1 MNVEDLLKSK
11 SIPYIP
17 KGKDFVVSC
26 LNPEHPDRN
35 PSMRIDQVT
44 GIFNCFSCQYKGNLF
59 TYFGEKANKM
69 EIRRQLLKK
78 KIDEVRSESIGL
90 QMPEKAMPYVGNWRN
105 IRPETYKDFEAFIHP
120 SKDFVGR
127 ICFPVRDRTGRI
139 VAFQARSTGDQ
150 QPKYLNSPPGAK
162 MPLFPVV
169 DPIQGRILLVEGIF
183 DVLNLHD
190 KGLTNAVC
198 CFGVKNVTEEKL
210 QVLSVAG
217 IEGVDVF
224 LDNDEAGQTGS
235 AKVRELCEKVG
246 LDSRNIAFG
255 DKSLDAGALVQSQVD
270 KLKSKLYA

>member
-1 MNVEDLLKSK
+1 MNVEDLLKQK
-11 SIPYIP
+11 NIAYIP
-17 KGKDFVVSC
+17 RGKDFVVSC

-105 IRPETYKDFEAFIHP
+105 IRPETYKVFEAFIHP

-127 ICFPVRDRTGRI
+127 ICFPIRDRTGRI
-139 VAFQARSTGDQ
+139 VSFQARSTGDQ

-169 DPIQGRILLVEGIF
+169 EPIQGRILLVEGIF

-217 IEGVDVF
+217 IEGIDVF

>member
-1 MNVEDLLKSK
+1 
-11 SIPYIP
+11 
-17 KGKDFVVSC
+17 
-26 LNPEHPDRN
+26 
-35 PSMRIDQVT
+35 
-44 GIFNCFSCQYKGNLF
+44 
-59 TYFGEKANKM
+59 
-69 EIRRQLLKK
+69 
-78 KIDEVRSESIGL
+78 
-90 QMPEKAMPYVGNWRN
+90 
-105 IRPETYKDFEAFIHP
+105 
-120 SKDFVGR
+120 
-127 ICFPVRDRTGRI
+127 
-139 VAFQARSTGDQ
+139 
-150 QPKYLNSPPGAK
+150 

>member
-11 SIPYIP
+11 DIPYLP
-17 KGKDFVVSC
+17 RGKDYEVSC
-26 LNPEHPDRN
+26 LNPDHPDKN

-44 GIFNCFSCQYKGNLF
+44 GIFNCFSCGFKGNLF
-59 TYFGEKANKM
+59 THFGEKVNRM
-69 EIRRQLLKK
+69 EMKRQLLKK
-78 KIDEVRSESIGL
+78 KIDEVRAESVGL
-90 QMPEKAMPYVGNWRN
+90 QMPEGYSPYIGNWRGV
-105 IRPETYKDFEAFIHP
+105 RAETYRDFEAFIHAG
-120 SKDFVGR
+120 KDFNGR
-127 ICFPVRDRTGRI
+127 ICFPIRDRSGRI
-139 VAFQARSTGDQ
+139 VAFQSRTTGDQ
-150 QPKYLNSPPGAK
+150 QPKYLNTPPGAK

-169 DPIQGRILLVEGIF
+169 EPIQGSIILVEGIF

-217 IEGVDVF
+217 VDSIDIF

-235 AKVRELCEKVG
+235 KRIRELCESIG
-246 LDSRNIAFG
+246 LNTRNIAFG
-255 DKSLDAGALVQSQVD
+255 DKALDAGALAKPQVD